1 MHIPQLDDHP
11 GVAVTAAGVEGLDA
25 ISADIDR
32 LQNMLYDPLPASP
45 LQLFANDYS
54 IKRAVRKIHRR
65 AVALRLAGDTVGA
78 AELET
83 HDAYLTLTG
92 CYCACRQHYDLAY
105 GDALAL
111 RAAFDQACASYMQR
125 VKAAPDADDEHLA
138 WVHTAVVP
146 RLTHAAHED
155 ALDCRWAQHARPD
168 TADTVSELSILR

>member
-11 GVAVTAAGVEGLDA
+11 GVAVTAAGIEGLDR

-32 LQNMLYDPLPASP
+32 LQNMLYDPAPASP

-54 IKRAVRKIHRR
+54 ITRAVRKIHRH
-65 AVALRLAGDTVGA
+65 AVALRLAGDTA
-78 AELET
+78 HATELET
-83 HDAYLTLTG
+83 HDAYLALTG
-92 CYCACRQHYDLAY
+92 CYRACKQHYDLAY

-125 VKAAPDADDEHLA
+125 VEAAPDADDEHLA
-138 WVHTAVVP
+138 WVHETVVP

-155 ALDCRWAQHARPD
+155 ALDYRWAQHARPN
-168 TADTVSELSILR
+168 TVSELSILR